1 MTRTKIL
8 LTLLIGVF
16 VLEALIRADFKTERR
31 LALEPGGTFTLHS
44 DVGDVRLTGDSTSG
58 VVVTVLSGQDD
69 FDELFDLMFEESPG
83 NVAVTVKRR
92 GGWLR
97 HVWTGEWF
105 HDSTHFAIRV
115 PAKTMVNLNTS
126 GGSIEAS
133 RLSGRLGVRTSG
145 GSLRLDEIDGP
156 VNGRTSGGSI
166 RVRNVRG
173 DVSVNTSGGSIDIVD
188 VRGGLRATTSGGGI
202 DIDTVSGELYA
213 STSGGGVRIR
223 EAGGRVEA
231 RTSGGP
237 VTVRF
242 AAGNN
247 HGGELS
253 SSGGGVRAEVDPA
266 VALTIDASS
275 SGGDVESDLPVT
287 VQGVVRNNDPDW
299 PSQPFRKPARSLRGD
314 VNGGGALLRLR
325 TSGGGVRIL
334 GARTSASR

>member
-31 LALEPGGTFTLHS
+31 LALEPGGTFTLQS
-44 DVGDVRLTGDSTSG
+44 DVGDVRLIGDSTTG
-58 VVVTVLSGQDD
+58 VVVTVISGHDD
-69 FDELFDLMFEESPG
+69 FDELFDLLFEESRG

-115 PAKTMVNLNTS
+115 PAKTTVNLSTS

-133 RLSGRLGVRTSG
+133 RLSGRLDVRTSG

-156 VNGRTSGGSI
+156 VNGKTSGGSI

-275 SGGDVESDLPVT
+275 SGGDVESDLRVT
-287 VQGVVRNNDPDW
+287 VQGVI
-299 PSQPFRKPARSLRGD
+299 QKRSLRGD
-314 VNGGGALLRLR
+314 VNGGGAVLRLR